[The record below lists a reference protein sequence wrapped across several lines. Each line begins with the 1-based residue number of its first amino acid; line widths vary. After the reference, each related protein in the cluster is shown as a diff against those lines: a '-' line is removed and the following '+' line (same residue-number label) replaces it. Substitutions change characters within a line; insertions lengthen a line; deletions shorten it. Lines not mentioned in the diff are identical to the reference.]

1 MLIAANFHYIRP
13 RFEYPYDGI
22 HGVTTDQF
30 RAQLELL
37 AGQGPFVSAA
47 DVRAAVQG
55 DRPLPERCWLVT
67 LDDGLKEQH
76 EHAWPILRRLGIPA
90 IFYVTTDP
98 IANRRVTSVHKIHLL
113 RATVAPQK
121 VLEALVQHARRLGIG
136 LEPVDAATAA
146 RQYPYD
152 RPEAAR
158 LKYLLNFALAFAD
171 RDRLVEACVDELL
184 GWNEG
189 EVSARLYMSESEV
202 RDLAAAGCVGTHAHE
217 HLPLGLLPEAE
228 VTRQI
233 RTSVE
238 LIERW
243 SGHRPYTLSY
253 PYGSLEACS
262 APAAEAA
269 RKQGMEFAI
278 TMERAGNGRLDRPLF
293 LARCACNDLPGGSS
307 PRWELERIF
316 QDVPS
321 SAWHREPARP

>member
-1 MLIAANFHYIRP
+1 MLIAANFHYVRP
-13 RFEYPYDGI
+13 TFEYPYDGI

-37 AGQGPFVSAA
+37 AGQAPFVSAA
-47 DVRAAVQG
+47 DVRAAVRG

-90 IFYVTTDP
+90 IFYVTTDA
-98 IANRRVTSVHKIHLL
+98 IENGRLTSVHKIHLL

-121 VLEALVQHARRLGIG
+121 VSEALDHHARRLSIDLGS
-136 LEPVDAATAA
+136 VDAAKAA

-152 RPEAAR
+152 RPEVAR
-158 LKYLLNFALAFAD
+158 LKYLLNFALAFAN
-171 RDRLVEACVDELL
+171 RDRLVQACVEELL
-184 GWNEG
+184 GWNEAAVAAG
-189 EVSARLYMSESEV
+189 LYMSTSQV
-202 RDLAAAGCVGTHAHE
+202 RDLAAAGCIGTHAHE

-228 VTRQI
+228 ATRQI
-233 RTSVE
+233 RTSIE

-243 SGHRPYTLSY
+243 SGHRTYSLSY

-269 RKQGMEFAI
+269 RKQGIEFAI
-278 TMERAGNGRLDRPLF
+278 TMERAGNAGLDRPLF
-293 LARCACNDLPGGSS
+293 LARCACNDLPGGSA
-307 PRWELERIF
+307 PRWALECIF
-316 QDVPS
+316 QEVPS